1 MKDDLAVSRPTA
13 SQMMKAFREQC
24 QGFLEDFPVEAGGPG
39 VQVKV
44 MELRVCFHLSNVC
57 QIFF

>member
-1 MKDDLAVSRPTA
+1 
-13 SQMMKAFREQC
+13 MKAFT
-24 QGFLEDFPVEAGGPG
+24 GSVKVFSEDFPVEAGGPG